1 MLERAMECARMGRK
15 VIVDATYLKADERR
29 DFHETCIAEGQNP
42 FFIHCFA
49 SEAVLKERI
58 RKRMEAGTD
67 VSDAD
72 IAVLEHQLA
81 HLEEPEELPG
91 YRTLRINTEDAIHNI
106 VQALKEFL

>member
-1 MLERAMECARMGRK
+1 
-15 VIVDATYLKADERR
+15 
-29 DFHETCIAEGQNP
+29 
-42 FFIHCFA
+42 
-49 SEAVLKERI
+49 
-58 RKRMEAGTD
+58 MEAGTD
-67 VSDAD
+67 ASDAD